1 MEFPF
6 VWFGGQA
13 TGAALVALAVT
24 LALGLA
30 GTFTALSRKPAQ
42 VLRNL

>member
-6 VWFGGQA
+6 HWVGGQA
-13 TGAALVALAVT
+13 AAAACAALAVT
-24 LALGLA
+24 VILGLA
-30 GTFTALSRKPAQ
+30 GTFTALGSKPAQ

>member
-1 MEFPF
+1 
-6 VWFGGQA
+6 
-13 TGAALVALAVT
+13 VT

-30 GTFTALSRKPAQ
+30 GTFTALGRKSAG